1 VEHLVS
7 DRKADFVLASLTADK
22 YGDRSPAIGKRF
34 GRLKTA
40 LGFGPKHVFH
50 SIRHTVATLL
60 ENAGVPEGVSAD
72 IIEHDK
78 DTMTYGLYSGG
89 ASLRSSGTQL
99 RSCGTPSGS
108 LSPRDEQSRPG
119 CWQSLA

>member
-1 VEHLVS
+1 VPIHSKLRATVEHLVS

-89 ASLRSSGTQL
+89 ASLEVKRNAIEKL
-99 RSCGTPSGS
+99 RYT
-108 LSPRDEQSRPG
+108 
-119 CWQSLA
+119 